1 MPLEQALIASLP
13 LLVLTVPML
22 LLRQSGLR
30 SICAALSVSIVV
42 ALAVY
47 RTPSDL
53 MMYAVA
59 KGTINALNIF
69 YLLLGALL
77 MFKIMES
84 SGAMR
89 EISREIAGATGERAR
104 FLVLGWGFS
113 AFLEAVAGFG
123 TPIAVVAPMLVGQGC
138 DPITAVS
145 LPLIGHSWAV
155 SYASFGTPTM
165 VLQEIGNLQAWRLAY
180 TTSVLLSISMVLCGF
195 MLCHIK
201 GGLKGIRENAAMV
214 IVSSIGASIIFI
226 LSPMLYPYVAGV
238 AAATTLILMLSLAS
252 KGGRGTNRLRL
263 LRSALP
269 YVVLILASMLL
280 RIDQLTAHLRSFTQ
294 IAISFPGTRST
305 GPSEIRID
313 LLAHPG
319 TCMIIASFSAIILQR
334 RNKEDSY
341 RRAIVRTLDQSKNS
355 VLPLL
360 LAFVMASMMQDS
372 GMMATIALEASKA
385 PALLYIALTPL
396 IGVMGCLSTGT
407 NTGSNAIFGP
417 LHENYA
423 LAAKVDPYIILAAQ
437 NAGGAVGSAISP
449 FKILLGC
456 SAVNIRGKEGQ
467 VMSKTFADCLILALA
482 LSVGAVLLYALQV

>member
-1 MPLEQALIASLP
+1 MTLEQALIASLP
-13 LLVLTVPML
+13 LIVLTVPML

-30 SICAALSVSIVV
+30 SIFAALSVSIIV
-42 ALAVY
+42 ALAAY

-53 MMYAVA
+53 LMYAVA
-59 KGTINALNIF
+59 KGIINALNII

-77 MFKIMES
+77 MFRIMES
-84 SGAMR
+84 SGAMQ
-89 EISREIAGATGERAR
+89 EIAREIAGAVGKEGAR

-113 AFLEAVAGFG
+113 AFLESVAGFG
-123 TPIAVVAPMLVGQGC
+123 TPIAVVTPMLVAQGC

-145 LPLIGHSWAV
+145 SSLIGHSWVV
-155 SYASFGTPTM
+155 SYASFGTPTI

-180 TTSVLLSISMVLCGF
+180 TTSVLLSISMVLCGLL
-195 MLCHIK
+195 MCHIR
-201 GGLKGIRENAAMV
+201 GGLKGIRENAVMV
-214 IVSSIGASIIFI
+214 IFSSIGASIVFI
-226 LSPMLYPYVAGV
+226 LSPLLYPYVAGV

-252 KGGRGTNRLRL
+252 KGGSGTDRLRL
-263 LRSALP
+263 LRSVLP
-269 YVVLILASMLL
+269 YVVLILASTLL
-280 RIDQLTAHLRSFTQ
+280 RIDWLTGDVRRFTQ
-294 IAISFPGTRST
+294 IAISFPGTSNT

-334 RNKEDSY
+334 RSREDSY
-341 RRAIVRTLDQSKNS
+341 FMALRQTLGQSKGS
-355 VLPLL
+355 ILPLL
-360 LAFVMASMMQDS
+360 LTFVMASIMQDS

-385 PALLYIALTPL
+385 PAMLYIALTPL
-396 IGVMGCLSTGT
+396 IGVIGCLSTGT

-423 LAAKVDPYIILAAQ
+423 LAARVDPYIILAAQ

-456 SAVNIRGKEGQ
+456 SAVNIKGKEGQ
-467 VMSKTFADCLILALA
+467 VMSKTFAYCLILALM
-482 LSVGAVLLYALQV
+482 LSITAVLLYIL